1 MNLYDYAHSLV
12 KAIKESPEYKKFKMA
27 QDKLQTDSIAKKML
41 ADLRKTQWNMQKQ
54 KLSGL
59 EVAPEQEAQLSRLL
73 EVINLNLIVKE
84 YLEAEYRFSI
94 LLTDIQKI
102 IGEAMQDI
110 ISPEIWGQEE
120 DSKEQDSPAEN
131 S

>member
-1 MNLYDYAHSLV
+1 
-12 KAIKESPEYKKFKMA
+12 MA